1 MFAAA
6 RSISRQASAMAGRQN
21 MTTSYRSMATIDMTV
36 REAINQGIDEEM
48 ERDEAVFILGEEV
61 AQYQGAYKVT
71 KGLYQK
77 YGDKRV
83 IDTPIT
89 EMGFAGL
96 AIGAAYKDLK
106 PIVEFMTM
114 NFSMQAIDQVINS
127 AAKQY
132 YMSAGDIACPIVFRG
147 PNGNAAGT
155 SAQHSQ
161 CFAAWY
167 SQCPGLKV
175 VAPYSSEDAK
185 GLMKAAI
192 RDPNPVVVLEHEL
205 LYGTAFPMSD
215 EAQSKDWV
223 IPFGKAKI
231 EKEGTDVTIIA
242 FSKMVGLA
250 IEAADAMASKGVS
263 VEVVNLLS
271 IRPLDRDAIIN
282 SAKKT
287 GRVVS
292 IETGWPQCGIGSE
305 IAAIL
310 MESDAFNYLDAPFE
324 RITGADIPMPYATDL
339 ENASLPQLEDVVA
352 AIERTNFRKIA
363 A

>member
-1 MFAAA
+1 
-6 RSISRQASAMAGRQN
+6 
-21 MTTSYRSMATIDMTV
+21 MTV

-77 YGDKRV
+77 YGAKRV

-114 NFSMQAIDQVINS
+114 NFSMQAIDQVVNS

-132 YMSAGDIACPIVFRG
+132 YMSAGDVACPIVFRG

-155 SAQHSQ
+155 AAQHSQ

-167 SQCPGLKV
+167 SSCPGLKV

-205 LYGTAFPMSD
+205 LYGVSFPMSD

-223 IPFGKAKI
+223 IPFGKAKV
-231 EKEGTDVTIIA
+231 ERSGTDVSIIT
-242 FSKMVGLA
+242 FSKMVGLGL
-250 IEAADAMASKGVS
+250 EAAEVMAAKGVS
-263 VEVVNLLS
+263 VEVINLLS

-282 SAKKT
+282 TVKKT
-287 GRVVS
+287 GRVVT

-310 MESDAFNYLDAPFE
+310 METEAFNYLDAPME
-324 RITGADIPMPYATDL
+324 RITGADVPMPYATDL
-339 ENASLPQLEDVVA
+339 ENAALPAVDDVVA
-352 AIERTNFRKIA
+352 AIERTTFRKMA